1 MSGKKLAILFII
13 ALIGAIVFIQ
23 VLFGLPFL
31 DIFRRDITEDATVI
45 IKNNNSCVV
54 ETSDHPRNIENC
66 PYDKGDVVTVTYR
79 EGTQPITQHQK
90 KPPEEFLTDH
100 HSDNHANML
109 SSLFCTITV
118 HLC

>member
-1 MSGKKLAILFII
+1 MDYDYEPPGQDAMSGKKLVILFII

-23 VLFGLPFL
+23 VLFGFPFL

-90 KPPEEFLTDH
+90 KP
-100 HSDNHANML
+100 
-109 SSLFCTITV
+109 
-118 HLC
+118 

>member
-1 MSGKKLAILFII
+1 MGYDYEPPGQDAMSGKKLAILFII
-13 ALIGAIVFIQ
+13 ALVGAIVFIQ
-23 VLFGLPFL
+23 ALFGFPLL

-45 IKNNNSCVV
+45 IKNDDSCVV

-90 KPPEEFLTDH
+90 KP
-100 HSDNHANML
+100 
-109 SSLFCTITV
+109 
-118 HLC
+118 